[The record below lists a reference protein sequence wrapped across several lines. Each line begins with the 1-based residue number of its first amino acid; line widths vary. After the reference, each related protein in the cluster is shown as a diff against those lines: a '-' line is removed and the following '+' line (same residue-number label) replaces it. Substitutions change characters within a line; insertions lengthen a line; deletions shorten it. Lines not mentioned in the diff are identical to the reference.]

1 MTAEEIHPAGKHH
14 LLAPTDL
21 RWHINEDH
29 CFDHAAIDVPDHHV
43 ESWMNEH
50 GVESTGDPATDRLLM
65 WHSTTHEGENAPIA
79 LDYDGG
85 PLPGPYDWEDEHER
99 MCGASFVTGSSED
112 PYGTNCDQ
120 QVGHYPATKHEG
132 DDPFGN
138 GGRVRW
144 NGGGS
149 AAGDPLPYRDVEHV
163 DPPSRA
169 ATYNGLPT
177 GT

>member
-1 MTAEEIHPAGKHH
+1 MKRQMTIVIDWPDDVSYSTR
-14 LLAPTDL
+14 LLAHNDFVT
-21 RWHINEDH
+21 
-29 CFDHAAIDVPDHHV
+29 AIDKVIERWRDSTNEINV
-43 ESWMNEH
+43 SWQSPGPMNK
-50 GVESTGDPATDRLLM
+50 
-65 WHSTTHEGENAPIA
+65 GENDEPDLASDAPIA

-99 MCGASFVTGSSED
+99 TCNASFITGPSED

-120 QVGHYPATKHEG
+120 QVGHYPTTKHEG
-132 DDPFGN
+132 DDPFG
-138 GGRVRW
+138 GAGRVRW

-149 AAGDPLPYRDVEHV
+149 AAGDPLPYRDVEHI